1 MGNPQRLRVLTTN
14 AWILRMDTGKVVHLI
29 HDSNN
34 EIFPLLPDFLDSP
47 PFRKTLLGDTGNK
60 LWVREIDTK
69 GIL

>member
-1 MGNPQRLRVLTTN
+1 
-14 AWILRMDTGKVVHLI
+14 MDTGKVVHLI